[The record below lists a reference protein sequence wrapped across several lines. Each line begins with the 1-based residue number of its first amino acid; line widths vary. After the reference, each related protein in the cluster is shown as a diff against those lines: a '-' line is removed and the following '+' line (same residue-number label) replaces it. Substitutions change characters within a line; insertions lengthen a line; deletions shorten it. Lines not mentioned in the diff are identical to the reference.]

1 MNCFVI
7 SPMMKFLRNLLYPI
21 SLLYGLITN
30 LRNYLY
36 ENGIFESNQFDT
48 PTIIVGNLSVGGTG
62 KTPQIEYLI
71 RLLKNNFKVAV
82 LSRGYKRK
90 SEGFMV
96 ADNTVDAEIIG
107 DEPFQYFKKFDKIIV
122 SVDAD
127 RSNGIEQL
135 EFLKN
140 PPEVILLDDAFQHR
154 KVKGGL
160 NILLTSYS
168 NLYVNDFMLPTGN
181 LRENKKG
188 ARRAEIIIVTK
199 CPSDLSEKEQK
210 KIIKKLRPTIYQNVF
225 FTYIE
230 YDTILKGD
238 NSINISELNN
248 KEVILVTGIANS
260 TPLVKHLHNEGIIF
274 KHLEYGDHHNFTD
287 KDLEKIKTIQSNNKV
302 VLTTEKDYVRIFD
315 KLKKLYYLP
324 IETKFINRK
333 SDFDNII
340 KKYVEQSSR
349 NS

>member
-21 SLLYGLITN
+21 SLLYGLITS

-71 RLLKNNFKVAV
+71 RLLKDNFKVAV

-90 SEGFMV
+90 SEGFII
-96 ADNTVDAEIIG
+96 ADNTVNAEIIG
-107 DEPFQYFKKFDKIIV
+107 DEPFQYFKKFDTIIV

-135 EFLKN
+135 EHLKKS
-140 PPEVILLDDAFQHR
+140 PGVILLDDAFQHR

-188 ARRAEIIIVTK
+188 AKRAEIIIVTK
-199 CPSDLSEKEQK
+199 CPPDLSEKEQK
-210 KIIKKLRPTIYQNVF
+210 KIIKKLRPTIYQKVF

-230 YDTILKGD
+230 YDSILKGD
-238 NSINISELNN
+238 DSIHINELKN
-248 KEVILVTGIANS
+248 KEVILLTGIANS
-260 TPLVKHLHNEGIIF
+260 APLVEYLQSKGIIL

-287 KDLEKIKTIQSNNKV
+287 KNLQEIKALRSNNKI

-315 KLKKLYYLP
+315 KLNNLYYLP

-333 SDFDNII
+333 NDFDNII

>member
-21 SLLYGLITN
+21 SLLYGLITS

-71 RLLKNNFKVAV
+71 RLLKDNFKVAV

-90 SEGFMV
+90 SEGFII
-96 ADNTVDAEIIG
+96 ADKNVNAEIIG
-107 DEPFQYFKKFDKIIV
+107 DEPFQYFKKFDNIIV

-135 EFLKN
+135 EHLKKS
-140 PPEVILLDDAFQHR
+140 PEVILLDDAFQHR

-188 ARRAEIIIVTK
+188 AKRAEIIIVTK
-199 CPSDLSEKEQK
+199 CPPNLSEKEQK

-225 FTYIE
+225 FTYID
-230 YDTILKGD
+230 YDSTLKGND
-238 NSINISELNN
+238 SIQINELKN

-260 TPLVKHLHNEGIIF
+260 TPLVSYLKSEGVIL

-287 KDLEKIKTIQSNNKV
+287 KNLQEIKDLQSNNKV

-315 KLKKLYYLP
+315 KLDNLYYLP

-333 SDFDNII
+333 NDFDNSI